1 LVQRWGL
8 VPLRII
14 VGAVFLAHGLL
25 KMFGMGFAG
34 TSQFFAASGI
44 PLPGLS
50 AAIVMTLEILGGLAI
65 MFGFLTRWFAI
76 PLAFDMLVAAVVV
89 KLHGGFYAPDGAEF
103 ELTLLGACITLA
115 LLGSGGVSL
124 DEAIKRRTAE

>member
-1 LVQRWGL
+1 MQRWGL

-34 TSQFFAASGI
+34 TTQFLAASGI

-65 MFGFLTRWFAI
+65 MFGFLTRWFAV
-76 PLAFDMLVAAVVV
+76 PLAFDMLVAVVMV
-89 KLHGGFYAPDGAEF
+89 RIKGGFYAPDGAEF
-103 ELTLLGACITLA
+103 ELTLLGACLTLA
-115 LLGSGGVSL
+115 LLGSGGVSV
-124 DEAIKRRTAE
+124 DEVIRHRTAE